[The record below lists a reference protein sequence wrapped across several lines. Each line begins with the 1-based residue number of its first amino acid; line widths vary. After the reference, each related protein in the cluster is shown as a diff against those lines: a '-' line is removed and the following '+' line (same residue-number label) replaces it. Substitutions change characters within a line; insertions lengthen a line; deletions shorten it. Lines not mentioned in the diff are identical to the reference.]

1 MPVEAQKT
9 YGTQNRLDR
18 KRNTPSHIINKTQNK
33 QNKER
38 ILKKYCKGKNQV
50 TYKDGSIIIK
60 PDFVNGDDKSRRA

>member
-38 ILKKYCKGKNQV
+38 ILKNTAKEKTK
-50 TYKDGSIIIK
+50 
-60 PDFVNGDDKSRRA
+60 